1 VRPDPLEYVM
11 TTPPDETAA
20 DPATRLEEARGHAE
34 GGRLDAAA
42 TLYREVLEA
51 GATAERAQ
59 AALGLAVVLEG
70 AGDHD
75 GARAAD
81 QVAIGTGDR
90 EYGARA
96 AYHLALSWERSG
108 ARERA
113 REAWRTVVD
122 FGNPAYLPPACL
134 ALAQIADEEGDAAQ
148 ACEWWERVIATGDV
162 RYAPAAAH
170 DLALRLLDWGEPA
183 RAQRA
188 LDGALDVL
196 DRKGDPQAHARLAVN
211 LGIAHLEQAIAA
223 FGSVT
228 PTDDSDP
235 EVVPLAIE
243 LLARTLPLRGRD
255 EAAQEVWRRGLAD
268 PALGDHVRARLR
280 RAFAT
285 DDDADESGRPWWE
298 EDVEAAMRAGALPLL
313 TGEVFGALDHMYAL
327 AAEGRVPDGDGTAPD
342 AHELLA
348 EIAEVPAHYPW
359 GQALRES
366 VGERL
371 RQALGERA
379 AAVTDRPAG
388 E

>member
-1 VRPDPLEYVM
+1 M

-20 DPATRLEEARGHAE
+20 DPATRLEEARRHAE
-34 GGRLDAAA
+34 DGRLDNAAE
-42 TLYREVLEA
+42 LFREVLEA
-51 GATAERAQ
+51 GDTSERAQ

-70 AGDHD
+70 TGDHD
-75 GARAAD
+75 GAREAD
-81 QVAIGTGDR
+81 RIAIGTKDP

-96 AYHLALSWERSG
+96 AYHLALSCERSG
-108 ARERA
+108 DRDQA

-134 ALAQIADEEGDAAQ
+134 ALAQIADEEGDAAR
-148 ACEWWERVIATGDV
+148 ACEWWERVIATRDV

-196 DRKGDPQAHARLAVN
+196 DRKEDPQAHARLAVN

-228 PTDDSDP
+228 PTEEADP

-268 PALGDHVRARLR
+268 PVLGEQVRARLR
-280 RAFAT
+280 RPLT
-285 DDDADESGRPWWE
+285 DDDADQGEHLWWE
-298 EDVEAAMRAGALPLL
+298 DDVEAALRAGALPLL
-313 TGEVFGALDHMYAL
+313 TGEVFGALDHLYAL
-327 AAEGRVPDGDGTAPD
+327 AATRYTDGADDLPAEV
-342 AHELLA
+342 HELLA
-348 EIAEVPAHYPW
+348 EMVRVPAHYPW

-366 VGERL
+366 FNERL
-371 RQALGERA
+371 RQAVGSQAPSPQALPDG
-379 AAVTDRPAG
+379 D
-388 E
+388 

>member
-1 VRPDPLEYVM
+1 M

-20 DPATRLEEARGHAE
+20 DPSTRLDEARRHAE
-34 GGRLDAAA
+34 DGRLDRAAE
-42 TLYREVLEA
+42 LFREVLEA
-51 GATAERAQ
+51 GDTSERAQ

-70 AGDHD
+70 DGDHD
-75 GARAAD
+75 GAREAD
-81 QVAIGTGDR
+81 RVAIDTRDP

-108 ARERA
+108 DRDRA
-113 REAWRTVVD
+113 REAWRIVVD
-122 FGNPAYLPPACL
+122 FGNVAYLPPACL

-196 DRKGDPQAHARLAVN
+196 DRKQDPQAHARLAVN

-228 PTDDSDP
+228 PSGDADL

-255 EAAQEVWRRGLAD
+255 EAAQEVWRRGLDD
-268 PALGDHVRARLR
+268 PMLGEEVRARLR
-280 RAFAT
+280 RTFANV
-285 DDDADESGRPWWE
+285 DALDGADHLWWE
-298 EDVEAAMRAGALPLL
+298 EDVEAALRAGALPLL
-313 TGEVFGALDHMYAL
+313 TGEAFDALDHLYTL
-327 AAEGRVPDGDGTAPD
+327 AATRYAEGADGLPADAYDLLEQMVRVPADYA
-342 AHELLA
+342 
-348 EIAEVPAHYPW
+348 W

-366 VGERL
+366 FAERL
-371 RQALGERA
+371 RQGRQDHAH
-379 AAVTDRPAG
+379 DR
-388 E
+388 

>member
-1 VRPDPLEYVM
+1 M

-20 DPATRLEEARGHAE
+20 GSSTRLDEARGHAE
-34 GGRLDAAA
+34 AGRLDRAAE
-42 TLYREVLEA
+42 LFREVLAA
-51 GATAERAQ
+51 GDTAERAQ
-59 AALGLAVVLEG
+59 AALGLAVVLES
-70 AGDHD
+70 AGDDD

-81 QVAIGTGDR
+81 QAAIETQDP

-108 ARERA
+108 DRDQA
-113 REAWRTVVD
+113 REAWRVVVD
-122 FGNPAYLPPACL
+122 FGNAAYLPPALL

-148 ACEWWERVIATGDV
+148 ACEWWERVIATGDE
-162 RYAPAAAH
+162 RFAPVAAH

-196 DRKGDPQAHARLAVN
+196 DRKQDPQAHARLAVN

-228 PTDDSDP
+228 PTEDADP

-255 EAAQEVWRRGLAD
+255 ASAQEVWRRGLAA
-268 PALGDHVRARLR
+268 PELGEHVRARLR
-280 RAFAT
+280 RTFAT
-285 DDDADESGRPWWE
+285 DGGEHMWWE
-298 EDVEAAMRAGALPLL
+298 DDIEAALRASALPVL

-327 AAEGRVPDGDGTAPD
+327 AAMRYAEGADGLP
-342 AHELLA
+342 
-348 EIAEVPAHYPW
+348 AEVHDLLEQLVQVPAGYPW
-359 GQALRES
+359 GQALRDS
-366 VGERL
+366 FAERL
-371 RQALGERA
+371 REAMGPQAPAPPANRPEGE
-379 AAVTDRPAG
+379 
-388 E
+388 